1 MFAHEFV
8 RNAYLSGT
16 FIALACGVVG
26 WFLVLR
32 AQVFAGDALSHV
44 SFVGTIAAAL
54 AGVDQQLGLVVATVA
69 VAVLMAALGRHA
81 QADDVVIGMV
91 FAWILG
97 LGILL
102 ITLLATSARGGEGT
116 ITISALSGSIFGLS
130 AGASWTAAGIGIA
143 VTAAISAGFRP
154 LLFSTLDPELATVR
168 GVPVRAL
175 GLGFLVALA
184 LVTAESTQAVG
195 ALLLLGLLAAPAGAA
210 HHLTVRPRLGIAL
223 SGLIAIGAMWGGLAL
238 SYAIASLPPSSAII
252 GLAAAAYGAA
262 ALSARL
268 RGVAGLRGT
277 RAHGIEMA
285 SSRS

>member
-26 WFLVLR
+26 WFVVLR

-44 SFVGTIAAAL
+44 AFVGTIAAAL
-54 AGVDQQLGLVVATVA
+54 AGVNQQLGLVVATVA
-69 VAVLMAALGRHA
+69 VATVMAALGRHA

-97 LGILL
+97 IGILL
-102 ITLLATSARGGEGT
+102 ITLLATSSQGGQGT

-130 AGASWTAAGIGIA
+130 AGAAWTAAGIGIFVTGA
-143 VTAAISAGFRP
+143 VAAGFRP

-168 GVPVRAL
+168 GVPVR
-175 GLGFLVALA
+175 GLGVAFLVALA

-210 HHLTVRPRLGIAL
+210 HHLTDRPRLGIVL

-238 SYAIASLPPSSAII
+238 SYGVASLPPSSAII
-252 GLAAAAYGAA
+252 GLAASAYGVAA
-262 ALSARL
+262 VGSRAR
-268 RGVAGLRGT
+268 GATGLRGIRSGRSDT
-277 RAHGIEMA
+277 AV
-285 SSRS
+285 SRR